1 MKKFEFVI
9 ERTQVNALVIE
20 AEDIDLADE
29 LARYQMEEMD
39 WSEQDS
45 DFKIIDVTE
54 AGNSEWQINTY

>member
-54 AGNSEWQINTY
+54 AGNSE

>member
-29 LARYQMEEMD
+29 LARDQMEEMD

-54 AGNSEWQINTY
+54 TGNSE

>member
-29 LARYQMEEMD
+29 LARDQMEEMD

-54 AGNSEWQINTY
+54 TGNSEWQINTY

>member
-29 LARYQMEEMD
+29 LARDQMEEMD

-54 AGNSEWQINTY
+54 TGNSK

>member
-29 LARYQMEEMD
+29 LARDQMEEID

-45 DFKIIDVTE
+45 HIKIIDV
-54 AGNSEWQINTY
+54 NPHY